1 MKSKRE
7 FLEKPSVNTDVYKQ
21 DWRWQEGD
29 LTVTR
34 TMQWTAP
41 GCHNGCSVLHYT
53 KGDELVK
60 IEGDPLSPY
69 NEGRL
74 CMRCLAMKD
83 TVNHPDRLKWPL
95 KRVGERGENK
105 WERISWDEAY
115 GIIEENVRKIWA
127 EDGPETIVSMQ
138 GTGRNICWQTPYLS
152 YSAFGSPNFVLGFL
166 SGDACYL
173 PRTTMGHC
181 FMGDFMVADCSQ
193 HLEKRFDDPEY
204 VLPEVIMIY
213 GNNPVISNGDG
224 FFGHWI
230 IDCMKRGTKLIVVD
244 PSLTWLASRAEVW
257 LKVRPGTDAALVL
270 GMLNVIINEKLYDKE
285 FVEKWTYGFDELE
298 KRVQEYPLEKVEKIT
313 WVPKDKI
320 VEAARLFAKAKPG
333 AIQWGLAVDQSVAG
347 IPTAHG
353 LLCMAALCGDIDVP
367 GGCMIPRCAYDISDS
382 YGCGLWNLS
391 EEMLGKMLGVDTS
404 PLHALGFDPTANG
417 DTVLQAIETGKPY
430 PIKMLFIQSTNTF
443 ANMSADSA
451 RVYNAMKSVPFN
463 VVVDPFMTPTA
474 VACADVVLPA
484 AMSAERNSA
493 RVWWWP
499 LRSIVKVSQYYEAK
513 SDETIILEIGKRLNP
528 DLFPWEDDIE
538 MMDWWLQSGN
548 RFHAGWPKKTD
559 MTFNELKEKVMS
571 WPEDWGYKKYEK
583 GWLRDDGKPGFNT
596 NTGKAELFMTLFDA
610 WGFDPLPYYEEPPES
625 PVSTPELFKEY
636 PLILTTGQR
645 TWEYFHSEQR
655 QVPVLRESHPDPL
668 VELHADTAASL
679 GIAEG
684 EWVYV
689 ENMRGKCKLKVK
701 FNSTLDPKVVRAEHG
716 WWFPEREAAEPSLFG
731 VFDSNINNLTQQGVT
746 GPTLYG
752 APYKNQICKIYK
764 ITPENDKVS
773 PSEIVTRLGGFKNV
787 K

>member
-1 MKSKRE
+1 MLKG
-7 FLEKPSVNTDVYKQ
+7 VNLDVYKN
-21 DWRWQEGD
+21 DWQWQEGEY
-29 LTVTR
+29 TVTR
-34 TMQWTAP
+34 TMQWTGP
-41 GCHNGCSVLHYT
+41 GCHNGCSVLFYT
-53 KGDELVK
+53 KGDKLEK

-74 CMRCLAMKD
+74 CMRCLAMRD
-83 TVNHPDRLKWPL
+83 TVNHSERLKYPL

-115 GIIEENVRKIWA
+115 DILCENVRKIQA
-127 EDGPETIVSMQ
+127 EYGPEAIVSMQ

-173 PRTTMGHC
+173 PRTTIGHC
-181 FMGDFMVADCSQ
+181 FMGDFIVADCSQ

-204 VLPEVIMIY
+204 KLPDVILIV
-213 GNNPVISNGDG
+213 GNNPLISNGDG

-230 IDCMKRGTKLIVVD
+230 VDCMKRGTKLIVID
-244 PSLTWLASRAEVW
+244 PSLTWLAAKAEVW
-257 LKVRPGTDAALVL
+257 LQVRPGTDAALVI
-270 GMLNVIINEKLYDKE
+270 GMLQVIINEDLIDHD
-285 FVEKWTYGFDELE
+285 FVDKWTYGYEELKERVNEE
-298 KRVQEYPLEKVEKIT
+298 KYSLDKVAEIC
-313 WVPKDKI
+313 WVKKEDI
-320 VEAARLFAKAKPG
+320 IAAARLFAQGKPS
-333 AIQWGLAVDQSVAG
+333 AIQWGLAVDQSIAG

-353 LLCMAALCGDIDVP
+353 LLCMAAICGDIDVP

-391 EEMLGKMLGVDTS
+391 EEMLAKMLGADVS

-443 ANMSADSA
+443 ANMSADA
-451 RVYNAMKSVPFN
+451 PRVYNAMKSVPFN
-463 VVVDPFMTPTA
+463 VVADLFMTPTA
-474 VACADVVLPA
+474 VACADLVLPA
-484 AMSAERNSA
+484 GMSSERNSA

-499 LRSIVKVSQYYEAK
+499 LRSVTKVAQYYEAK
-513 SDETIILEIGKRLNP
+513 SDEQIILDIGKRLNP

-538 MMDWWLQSGN
+538 MMDWWIQSGN
-548 RFHAGWPKKTD
+548 RFHAGWPAKSEQTFDDLKK
-559 MTFNELKEKVMS
+559 KVID
-571 WPEDWGYKKYEK
+571 WPDDWAYRKYEK
-583 GWLRDDGKPGFNT
+583 GLLRDDGEPGFNS
-596 NTGKAELFMTLFDA
+596 NTGKCELFLTLFEA

-625 PVSTPELFKEY
+625 PVSTPELFAKY

-655 QVPVLRESHPDPL
+655 QVPILRESHPDPL
-668 VELHADTAASL
+668 IDMNPVTAKELGL
-679 GIAEG
+679 AEG
-684 EWVYV
+684 AWAWV
-689 ENMRGKCKLKVK
+689 ENMRGKCKLKV
-701 FNSTLDPKVVRAEHG
+701 NYNVSLHPKVVRGEHG
-716 WWFPEREAAEPSLFG
+716 WWFPEKDGAEPVLFG

-752 APYKNQICKIYK
+752 APYKNQICKIYPV
-764 ITPENDKVS
+764 TPENDKVT
-773 PSEIVTRLGGFKNV
+773 PTEIVTRLGGFKNV